1 MTAKTSS
8 NSANSPKE
16 EPKTSAKNP
25 QQTGEKSK
33 AGSSTSSVESIQKA
47 TVGAKAGSTI
57 ITKIGTTQKSN
68 GTSGSSEIPLLYA
81 ITLSDN
87 GSPQDKKAYIRIPLS
102 EKVTI
107 LRFILKAGTLAAGGH
122 PTLCTNYP
130 IKGVFDRHSFHSIP
144 FVTDEKLLGA
154 YCDVEFANP
163 GVYEY
168 RVEYTN
174 DAKKNVSQSGFIV
187 AEPRLTIETN
197 KGKQPLPLDALMAL
211 SVVPKW
217 MGPVT
222 EWKEQLD
229 MIHGEGY
236 NMIHFVPMQKRGS
249 SDSPYSI
256 SNQLAFSDD
265 LFDSKDAKKSDKEK
279 LIIIQNT
286 LKRIQKEYG
295 ILCLSDVVWNHT
307 SDTSPFLLEH
317 PEAGYNLHNSPH
329 IVPAYELDTA
339 FVELSGNMEQAGLP
353 RNITSQGDV
362 DLIMDY
368 AAKHTIPALKLYE
381 YLVINVAEQKK
392 AFKKALVD
400 RIKCDPRK
408 YFERRDLGHLSLKE
422 KAIILSE
429 DAVKIGN
436 PGKRFNKSVDLSHA
450 VAFVLA
456 LSGIHTIDAVGGQE
470 DKLVDDFGHI
480 LDEYNLPLYK
490 TYDDNVSAAISNIK
504 SRLSYTRLDQNGPKF
519 GEITKCS
526 PIVESYFTRL
536 HDKGNKH
543 PPGSMALANNGWIW
557 NADPMNDFAGPNSQA
572 YLRREVIIWG
582 DCVKLRYGKSPK
594 DNPWL
599 WEHMRAYT
607 EQVASMFQGIRID
620 NCHSTPI
627 PVAEYLLDTA
637 RKVQP
642 NLYVLAELFTG
653 SPDTDN
659 LFVSRLGI
667 HSLVREAMQAWDT
680 HELSR
685 LVHRHGGKPVGS
697 MDEDMTWKRVPY
709 EGEEYDN
716 VYYIPV
722 SHGSMPRALFMD
734 CTHDNETPFQKR
746 LAQDTLPN
754 AAIVA
759 FSDCAT
765 GSVKGYDE
773 IYPRLLDIVGEHRL
787 YTKNTKSAGIV
798 DVKSKLQKLHL
809 DMSIQ
814 GYTEVHVHQENDY
827 LLVHRQSPGS
837 QEGYLLIAR
846 TAFPN
851 SSTGISPIK
860 LRKTQTTFV
869 LGASL
874 KIDGD
879 KVVDDTKLSG
889 LPSHIENLPSPGLE
903 HHEDD
908 KGSYT
913 QVVLPE
919 SFAPGSI
926 YVLKTSIGD
935 VYKHAREII
944 TTMDDAV
951 LKDFDLLDCNVALY
965 RCEGEE
971 MDATGGDGVYN
982 VSDYGKFVYAGL
994 QGFMSALTPII
1005 INNDLGHPVCNNL
1018 REGKWML
1025 EYVVNRL
1032 VRQQKQYPHLKT
1044 LSDWFDSRFDVVKQM
1059 PDFLVPKYFAMTI
1072 QTAYDN
1078 VYAHALSRMSPLI
1091 QNGDQFLKQLAL
1103 CSVQMYGQV
1112 PSTGLH
1118 PTKSGPCLAAGLPHF
1133 TTGAF
1138 RTWGRDVFI
1147 SLRGLLL
1154 VTGQFGAAKEHI
1166 VAFGSSLK
1174 HGLIPNLLDAVR
1186 VPRYN
1191 ARDAAWFFMQAIQDY
1206 YNMAP
1211 DGPSILTTKVLRRFP
1226 KDDHFVPVEEGYQ
1239 YSSTIG
1245 EIMQEILQRHAQGI
1259 HFREYNAGEAID
1271 RQMKDQG
1278 FNIDIDVDWE
1288 TGVLVGGNEFNC
1300 GTWMD
1305 KMGESEK
1312 AHNKGFPG
1320 TPRDG
1325 APIEITGLLKSA
1337 LRFVLELHKKKE
1349 FEWSGAQVKDKTVS
1363 YQHWNDLLQK
1373 NFERIYYVPKDP
1385 SEDKAYD
1392 VDPRIVHRRGI
1403 YKDVWKATKP
1413 YTEYQ
1418 LRCNFPVAMTVAPEL
1433 FNKEHAAE
1441 CLRFTKDILVGP
1453 LGMSTLDP
1461 ADREYHPYYYNSD
1474 DSDDFLVAKGRNYH
1488 QGPEWIWPLG
1498 YYLRAVYIF
1507 NAMPPQSIARIL
1519 RAHREEIVTNPW
1531 RGLAELT
1538 NKNGEKCWD
1547 SCDTQAWSA
1556 STLLDLL
1563 QGMIEGV

>member
-8 NSANSPKE
+8 NSTNTPKE
-16 EPKTSAKNP
+16 GAKPSRNNS
-25 QQTGEKSK
+25 QKDGSKSTP
-33 AGSSTSSVESIQKA
+33 TSSSSGLTETIQS
-47 TVGAKAGSTI
+47 VDLEAKLDSKSVIA
-57 ITKIGTTQKSN
+57 KIGTTVPKIESA
-68 GTSGSSEIPLLYA
+68 GISSEIPLLYA
-81 ITLSDN
+81 ITLSDD
-87 GSPQDKKAYIRIPLS
+87 GSPEDKKAVCKTP
-102 EKVTI
+102 
-107 LRFILKAGTLAAGGH
+107 GTSAAGGH

-130 IKGVFDRHSFHSIP
+130 VKGAFDRHSFHPIP

-154 YCDVEFANP
+154 YCDVEVINP

-174 DAKKNVSQSGFIV
+174 NTKKQVSTSGFIV
-187 AEPRLTIETN
+187 AEPRLTIET
-197 KGKQPLPLDALMAL
+197 KDGKKPLPLDALMAL

-222 EWKEQLD
+222 EWKKQLD
-229 MIHGEGY
+229 MIHSGGY

-256 SNQLAFSDD
+256 SNQLAFADD
-265 LFDSKDAKKSDKEK
+265 LFNSKDVKKSDKEK
-279 LIIIQNT
+279 LAIVEST
-286 LKRIQKEYG
+286 LRRIQKDYG

-339 FVELSGNMEQAGLP
+339 FIELSVNMEEAGLP
-353 RNITSQGDV
+353 RNITSERDV
-362 DLIMDY
+362 DIIMSY

-381 YLVINVAEQKK
+381 YLVLNVTEQKET
-392 AFKKALVD
+392 FKKALLEK
-400 RIKCDPRK
+400 IKCDPRK
-408 YFERRDLGHLSLKE
+408 YLGRRDLGHLSLKE
-422 KAIILSE
+422 QADILSE
-429 DAVKIGN
+429 DAVKNGS

-450 VAFVLA
+450 LSFVLA
-456 LSGIHTIDAVGGQE
+456 LNGIHTIDTVGGQE
-470 DKLVDDFGHI
+470 DKLVEKYGHI
-480 LDEYNLPLYK
+480 LDEYNLPYYK
-490 TYDDNVSAAISNIK
+490 IYDENVSAAISNIK

-519 GEITKCS
+519 GEITKSS

-536 HDKGNKH
+536 QDKDNKH
-543 PPGSMALANNGWIW
+543 PPGSMQLANNGWIW

-594 DNPWL
+594 ENPWL
-599 WEHMRAYT
+599 WNHMREYT
-607 EQVASMFQGIRID
+607 EQVANMFQGIRID

-627 PVAEYLLDTA
+627 PVAEYLLDAA
-637 RKVQP
+637 RKIQP
-642 NLYVLAELFTG
+642 DLYVLAELFTG

-667 HSLVREAMQAWDT
+667 HSLIREAMQAWDT

-697 MDEDMTWKRVPY
+697 MDEDMTWRCVPY
-709 EGEEYDN
+709 EREEYDQ

-746 LAQDTLPN
+746 LAEDTLPN

-773 IYPRLLDIVGEHRL
+773 IYPRLLDIVGEHRH
-787 YTKNTKSAGIV
+787 YSTKNTKYAGIV
-798 DVKSKLQKLHL
+798 EVKSKLQKLHL

-837 QEGYLLIAR
+837 QEGYLLISR

-851 SSTGISPIK
+851 ASTGISPIR
-860 LRKTQTTFV
+860 LRKTQATFV

-874 KIDGD
+874 KIDGH
-879 KVVDDTKLSG
+879 KVVDETILSG
-889 LPSHIENLPSPGLE
+889 LPSHVETIPSPDFE
-903 HHEDD
+903 HYEDE

-913 QVVLPE
+913 LVVLPQ
-919 SFAPGSI
+919 SFTPGSI

-935 VYKHAREII
+935 VYKNAREII
-944 TTMDDAV
+944 RTMDDAV
-951 LKDFDLLDCNVALY
+951 VKDLDLLDCNVALY
-965 RCEGEE
+965 RCESEE

-982 VSDYGKFVYAGL
+982 VSGYGKFVYAGL

-1025 EYVVNRL
+1025 DYVVNRL
-1032 VRQQKQYPHLKT
+1032 ERQHEQYPHLKP
-1044 LSDWFDSRFDVVKQM
+1044 LSDWFNSRFDVVKQM

-1072 QTAYDN
+1072 QTAYDKI
-1078 VYAHALSRMSPLI
+1078 YTHALACMSPLV

-1112 PSTGLH
+1112 PSAGLH

-1154 VTGQFGAAKEHI
+1154 VTGQFGAAKNHI
-1166 VAFGSSLK
+1166 VSFGSSLK

-1226 KDDHFVPVEEGYQ
+1226 KDDRFVPVEEGYQ
-1239 YSSTIG
+1239 YASTIG

-1305 KMGESEK
+1305 KMGESER

-1320 TPRDG
+1320 TSRDG

-1337 LRFVLELHKKKE
+1337 LRFVLELYKKKE
-1349 FEWSGAQVKDKTVS
+1349 FAWTSVQVNGKALS

-1385 SEDKAYD
+1385 SEDHAYD
-1392 VDPRIVHRRGI
+1392 IDPRIVHRRGI
-1403 YKDVWKATKP
+1403 YKDVWKAAKP

-1433 FNKEHAAE
+1433 FDEEHAAE
-1441 CLRFTKDILVGP
+1441 CLRFTKNILVGP

-1461 ADREYHPYYYNSD
+1461 ADREYHPYYFNSD

-1498 YYLRAVYIF
+1498 YYLRSVYIF

-1519 RAHREEIVTNPW
+1519 RAHREEIATNPW

-1563 QGMIEGV
+1563 QGMIEGA